1 MTALYS
7 VEFTSEAKKQIKKL
21 DNYEAILILSWI
33 HKNIEGCMDPRA
45 HGKALTAQFKE
56 CWRYR
61 VGNYRLIAKI
71 EDERILI
78 LILSIGHRRDIYK
91 KYHL

>member
-1 MTALYS
+1 
-7 VEFTSEAKKQIKKL
+7 
-21 DNYEAILILSWI
+21 
-33 HKNIEGCMDPRA
+33 MDPRA